1 MGLSLRPHMI
11 QTEPQK
17 TWQDEVR
24 SAFRDPSD
32 LAGFLGLAMGN
43 LPPVRADGA
52 FPFLVPR
59 PFAERMAK
67 GDPLD
72 PLLRQVWPDA
82 TESVASAAE
91 SLDPV
96 GDHHARKVPGLLHK
110 YAGRALVVATG
121 ACAVHCRYC
130 FRQNFPYDEAA
141 RSREEWAGQLEAI
154 RQDPSIRELILSGG
168 DPLSLPD
175 AVLAGRIADL
185 ESVPHL
191 ETLRIHTRLPVAVP
205 SRVTDEFCQILS
217 RSRFAKIVVLHANH
231 PAELDGAVGAA
242 SAKLRATGS
251 TLLNQSVLLRGVN
264 DDAAVL
270 EALSRRL
277 WECGV
282 LPYYLH
288 ALDRVVGSSRFLVS
302 DNDGIC
308 LVDALRARLPG
319 YLVPRLVRETEGE
332 PGKMPV
338 GRVTESVIP

>member
-1 MGLSLRPHMI
+1 MGGI
-11 QTEPQK
+11 QNI
-17 TWQDEVR
+17 WQDEIR
-24 SAFRDPSD
+24 SAFRNPVD
-32 LAGFLGLAMGN
+32 LAAFLGLAMER
-43 LPPVRADGA
+43 LPPVRADGS
-52 FPFLVPR
+52 FPMMVPR
-59 PFAERMAK
+59 PFADRMRK

-82 TESVASAAE
+82 TESVTNSAE

-96 GDHHARKVPGLLHK
+96 GDGGARMVPGLLHK
-110 YAGRALVVATG
+110 YVGRALVVATG

-141 RSREEWAGQLEAI
+141 RSQEQWSSQLQAI
-154 RQDPSIRELILSGG
+154 RQDLSIREVILSGG

-185 ESVPHL
+185 ETIPHL
-191 ETLRIHTRLPVAVP
+191 ETLRIHTRLPVVVP
-205 SRVTDEFCQILS
+205 SRVTNEFCQILS

-231 PAELDGAVGAA
+231 PAELDAAVGAA
-242 SAKLRATGS
+242 CADLRVTGS

-264 DDAAVL
+264 DDAVVL
-270 EALSRRL
+270 EGLSRRL

-288 ALDRVVGSSRFLVS
+288 ALDRVTGSSRFLVP
-302 DNDGIC
+302 DADGIC
-308 LVDALRARLPG
+308 LIETLRSRLPG

-332 PGKMPV
+332 PSKTPV
-338 GRVTESVIP
+338 G

>member
-1 MGLSLRPHMI
+1 MGGI
-11 QTEPQK
+11 QNI
-17 TWQDEVR
+17 WQEEIR
-24 SAFRDPSD
+24 SAFRNPVD
-32 LAGFLGLAMGN
+32 LAAFLGLAMEL
-43 LPPVRADGA
+43 LPAVRADGG
-52 FPFLVPR
+52 FVMMVPR
-59 PFAERMAK
+59 PFADRMRK

-82 TESVASAAE
+82 TESVVNSAE

-96 GDHHARKVPGLLHK
+96 GDGGARMVPGLLHK
-110 YAGRALVVATG
+110 YVGRALVVATG

-141 RSREEWAGQLEAI
+141 RSQEQWSSQLQAI
-154 RQDPSIRELILSGG
+154 RQDLSIREVILSGG

-185 ESVPHL
+185 ETIPHL
-191 ETLRIHTRLPVAVP
+191 ETLRIHTRLPVVVP
-205 SRVTDEFCQILS
+205 SRVTNEFCQILS

-231 PAELDGAVGAA
+231 PAELDAAVGAA
-242 SAKLRATGS
+242 CADLRVTGS

-264 DDAAVL
+264 DDAVVL
-270 EALSRRL
+270 EGLSRRL

-288 ALDRVVGSSRFLVS
+288 ALDRVTGSSRFLVP
-302 DNDGIC
+302 DADGIC
-308 LVDALRARLPG
+308 LIETLRSRLPG

-332 PGKMPV
+332 PSKTPV
-338 GRVTESVIP
+338 G